1 LQSFLG
7 EEKSPKK
14 GFPLLSG
21 LKIKRML
28 TKHDIFQTIIDNK
41 ETIKSFG
48 VTEIGLFGSYVRNE
62 QTENSDIDL
71 LIDYNIKEINFKNFM
86 NFCFMMD
93 DLFKDIKVEVVTK
106 NGLSQFIGPYILKEV
121 KYVKI

>member
-1 LQSFLG
+1 
-7 EEKSPKK
+7 
-14 GFPLLSG
+14 
-21 LKIKRML
+21 ML
-28 TKHDIFQTIIDNK
+28 TKQDIFKTIQDNK

-48 VTEIGLFGSYVRNE
+48 VTEIGLFGSYVRDE

-71 LIDYNIKEINFKNFM
+71 LIDYDIREINLKKFM

-106 NGLSQFIGPYILKEV
+106 NGLSKFISPYILKEV
-121 KYVKI
+121 NYVQI